1 MSGGWTEV
9 FDETYQAPYWW
20 NEATGETTWDKPA
33 ALSAPPPP
41 AAKKAAAAPAA
52 AATEEISA
60 EEYEQLLAAAGRAP
74 SGAKPAAAKAQGG
87 GGGGGGGIFGM
98 FGGGGGG
105 GASGASSGPI
115 GAKAGLVSPQKP
127 AAKKPAAAQRKAPQ
141 AAIFDDEDY
150 LSELPPVGADQKAQ
164 MTSRVAAPVDPMQVV
179 ECGGD
184 VFLSITHTHAR
195 THTHTHT
202 HLTQVVEYVN
212 PEDAP
217 KPAAEEPEP
226 AVSASTAAQS
236 GGGGGGLFGGLFG
249 GGGKPKTAKDFVP
262 AALEGKEE
270 VSEKELRELMEAA
283 GKEQIKGYD
292 LKIPPGRQA
301 GYGSRDRWMD
311 G

>member
-20 NEATGETTWDKPA
+20 NEATGETTWEKPA

-87 GGGGGGGIFGM
+87 GGGGGIFGM

-105 GASGASSGPI
+105 GGGGASGARSGPI

-150 LSELPPVGADQKAQ
+150 LSELPPVGAEQKAQ
-164 MTSRVAAPVDPMQVV
+164 MSSRAAAPIDPMQVSWWSMLA
-179 ECGGD
+179 D
-184 VFLSITHTHAR
+184 VFSAITRTHAR
-195 THTHTHT
+195 THAHTHTHTHT
-202 HLTQVVEYVN
+202 QH
-212 PEDAP
+212 
-217 KPAAEEPEP
+217 
-226 AVSASTAAQS
+226 S
-236 GGGGGGLFGGLFG
+236 
-249 GGGKPKTAKDFVP
+249 
-262 AALEGKEE
+262 
-270 VSEKELRELMEAA
+270 
-283 GKEQIKGYD
+283 
-292 LKIPPGRQA
+292 
-301 GYGSRDRWMD
+301 
-311 G
+311 